1 MIKRAGIICRRLFR
15 VISPRY
21 TIRVIISDNC
31 RRQMRGRVLRD
42 ETLGFR
48 LVSSV
53 PPSNIQR
60 KEKRRGR
67 GEEKKFSWVLELA
80 RDNERE

>member
-1 MIKRAGIICRRLFR
+1 
-15 VISPRY
+15 
-21 TIRVIISDNC
+21 
-31 RRQMRGRVLRD
+31 MRGRVLRD

>member
-1 MIKRAGIICRRLFR
+1 MIKRVEIICRRLFR

-31 RRQMRGRVLRD
+31 RRQMRRVLRD